1 MTAALEDYYAEMDD
15 RPLTAFLNT
24 KQLYAVVVA
33 EKDEEYRL
41 AEYDQYQCYF
51 AAFEAQETGPARLA
65 LRYAPQPYG
74 IEYKQGSLLELCDDM
89 AQCDAVYSFR

>member
-41 AEYDQYQCYF
+41 AE
-51 AAFEAQETGPARLA
+51 
-65 LRYAPQPYG
+65 
-74 IEYKQGSLLELCDDM
+74 
-89 AQCDAVYSFR
+89 